1 MIINSTELLLK
12 LLLFYSN
19 FQTFQ
24 DELKNRANNLESVRR
39 TARELLETA
48 NEDDSEHIREQLS
61 HLDGMWIEVVNLA
74 DDKQRRLEEALQ
86 EVKNK
91 INK

>member
-1 MIINSTELLLK
+1 M
-12 LLLFYSN
+12 
-19 FQTFQ
+19 
-24 DELKNRANNLESVRR
+24 
-39 TARELLETA
+39 LETA

-74 DDKQRRLEEALQ
+74 DDKQGRLEEALQ